1 MDAPML
7 TIALWTAV
15 VTLMALGLAGVIL
28 PVLPGTVLIF
38 GAILLGAWIDDFARI
53 SSWTVAVAAVLTVI
67 SVACDY
73 VAAALGAR
81 RVGASRQAVI
91 GAVLG
96 TLLGIFSGLWGLIF
110 MPLVGAAIGEYL
122 VLRDLQRAGQVGI
135 ATWVG
140 LLLGTA
146 VKIAIAFT
154 MLGMFVA
161 ALLI

>member
-1 MDAPML
+1 MDASML
-7 TIALWTAV
+7 TIALWTV
-15 VTLMALGLAGVIL
+15 VIVLMVAGFAGIVL

-53 SSWTVAVAAVLTVI
+53 SGWTVAVAAVLTAI
-67 SVACDY
+67 SLVCDY

-81 RVGASRQAVI
+81 RAGASRQAVV
-91 GAVLG
+91 GAALG
-96 TLLGIFSGLWGLIF
+96 TLLGIFSGLWGLLF
-110 MPLVGAAIGEYL
+110 MPLVGAAVGEYL
-122 VLRDLQRAGQVGI
+122 VLRDLQRAGQVGM
-135 ATWVG
+135 ATWIG

-154 MLGMFVA
+154 MLGMFIA

>member
-1 MDAPML
+1 ML

-15 VTLMALGLAGVIL
+15 VVLMVLGVAGVVL

-53 SSWTVAVAAVLTVI
+53 SSWTVGVAAVLMVI
-67 SVACDY
+67 SVICDY
-73 VAAALGAR
+73 AAAALGAK
-81 RVGASRQAVI
+81 RVGASSQAVI
-91 GAVLG
+91 GAAAG

-110 MPLVGAAIGEYL
+110 MPLVGAAVGEYL
-122 VLRDLQRAGQVGI
+122 ALRDLERAGRVGM

-154 MLGMFVA
+154 MLGMFIA

>member
-15 VTLMALGLAGVIL
+15 VTLMALGLAGVVL

-38 GAILLGAWIDDFARI
+38 GAILLGAWIDDFAKV
-53 SSWTVAVAAVLTVI
+53 SGWTVAVAAVLTAI
-67 SVACDY
+67 SLVCDY

-91 GAVLG
+91 GAALG

-122 VLRDLQRAGQVGI
+122 VLRDLQRAGQVGL

>member
-1 MDAPML
+1 MDASML
-7 TIALWTAV
+7 AIALWTAV

-28 PVLPGTVLIF
+28 PILPGTVLIF
-38 GAILLGAWIDDFARI
+38 GAILLGAWIDDFAKI
-53 SSWTVAVAAVLTVI
+53 SGWTVAVAAVLTVI
-67 SVACDY
+67 SLICDY
-73 VAAALGAR
+73 LAAALGAR

-122 VLRDLQRAGQVGI
+122 VLRDLQRAGQVGL

>member
-1 MDAPML
+1 
-7 TIALWTAV
+7 
-15 VTLMALGLAGVIL
+15 MALGIAGIVL

-38 GAILLGAWIDDFARI
+38 GGILLGAWIDDFARI
-53 SSWTVAVAAVLTVI
+53 STWTVAIAAVLTVI
-67 SVACDY
+67 SVICDY
-73 VAAALGAR
+73 VAAALGAK

-91 GAVLG
+91 GAMLG

-122 VLRDLQRAGQVGI
+122 VLRDLQRAGQVGM

-154 MLGMFVA
+154 MLGMFIA
-161 ALLI
+161 ALFI

>member
-1 MDAPML
+1 MDSTL
-7 TIALWTAV
+7 LNVALWSGV
-15 VTLMALGLAGVIL
+15 VVLMVLGFAGIVL

-38 GAILLGAWIDDFARI
+38 GAILLGGWIDEFARI
-53 SSWTVAVAAVLTVI
+53 SRWTVTVAGVLMVI
-67 SVACDY
+67 SLVCDY
-73 VAAALGAR
+73 LAAALGAR
-81 RVGASRQAVI
+81 RVGASREAVI

-110 MPLVGAAIGEYL
+110 MPLLGAAIGEYL
-122 VLRDLQRAGQVGI
+122 ALRDLQRAGQVGV

-154 MLGMFVA
+154 MLGMFVV
-161 ALLI
+161 ALLF

>member
-1 MDAPML
+1 ML

-15 VTLMALGLAGVIL
+15 VVLMVLGVAGVVL

-38 GAILLGAWIDDFARI
+38 AAILLGAWIDDFARI
-53 SSWTVAVAAVLTVI
+53 SGWTVGVAAVLMVI
-67 SVACDY
+67 SVICDY
-73 VAAALGAR
+73 VAAALGAK

-91 GAVLG
+91 GAATG
-96 TLLGIFSGLWGLIF
+96 TLLGIFSGLWGLVF
-110 MPLVGAAIGEYL
+110 MPLVGAAVGEYL
-122 VLRDLQRAGQVGI
+122 VLRDLQRAGRVGM

-154 MLGMFVA
+154 MLGMFIA

>member
-1 MDAPML
+1 ML

-15 VTLMALGLAGVIL
+15 IALMALGLAGVIL

-53 SSWTVAVAAVLTVI
+53 SGWTVAVAAVLTVI
-67 SVACDY
+67 SLVCDY
-73 VAAALGAR
+73 VAAALGAKR
-81 RVGASRQAVI
+81 IGASRQAMI
-91 GAVLG
+91 GAILG
-96 TLLGIFSGLWGLIF
+96 TLLGIFTGLWGLIF

-154 MLGMFVA
+154 MLGMFIT

>member
-1 MDAPML
+1 ML
-7 TIALWTAV
+7 NVLLWTAV
-15 VTLMALGLAGVIL
+15 VVLLALGLAGIIL
-28 PVLPGTVLIF
+28 PVLPGTALIF
-38 GAILLGAWIDDFARI
+38 GGILLGAWIDDFTNV
-53 SSWTVAVAAVLTVI
+53 STWTVAIAAVLTVI
-67 SVACDY
+67 SLIADY
-73 VAAALGAR
+73 VAAALGAK

-110 MPLVGAAIGEYL
+110 MPLVGAAVGEYMA
-122 VLRDLQRAGQVGI
+122 LRNLQRAGQVGL
-135 ATWVG
+135 ATWIG

>member
-15 VTLMALGLAGVIL
+15 VTLMVLGLAGVIL
-28 PVLPGTVLIF
+28 PILPGTVLIF
-38 GAILLGAWIDDFARI
+38 GAILLGAWIDDFAKI
-53 SSWTVAVAAVLTVI
+53 SGWTVTAAAVLTVI
-67 SVACDY
+67 SLICDY
-73 VAAALGAR
+73 LAAALGAR

-122 VLRDLQRAGQVGI
+122 VLRDLQRAGQVGM

-154 MLGMFVA
+154 MLGMFIV

>member
-1 MDAPML
+1 MFEIL
-7 TIALWTAV
+7 LWTV
-15 VTLMALGLAGVIL
+15 VAALMVLGLAGIIL
-28 PVLPGTVLIF
+28 PVLPSTVLIF
-38 GAILLGAWIDDFARI
+38 GGILLGAWIDDFSNI
-53 SSWTVAVAAVLTVI
+53 STWTVGVAALLTVV
-67 SVACDY
+67 SLVADY
-73 VAAALGAR
+73 VAAALGAK

-110 MPLVGAAIGEYL
+110 MPLVGAAVGEYMA
-122 VLRDLQRAGQVGI
+122 LRNFQRAGQVGL
-135 ATWVG
+135 ATWIG

>member
-1 MDAPML
+1 ML
-7 TIALWTAV
+7 TTVLWIAVIA
-15 VTLMALGLAGVIL
+15 LMALGLAGIVL

-38 GAILLGAWIDDFARI
+38 GAILLAAWIDDFARI
-53 SSWTVAVAAVLTVI
+53 SAWTVAIAALLTVI
-67 SVACDY
+67 SLVCDY

-91 GAVLG
+91 GAVIG
-96 TLLGIFSGLWGLIF
+96 TLLGIVSGLWGLIF
-110 MPLVGAAIGEYL
+110 MPLIGAAIGEYL

-154 MLGMFVA
+154 MLGMFIA

>member
-1 MDAPML
+1 ML
-7 TIALWTAV
+7 NVLLWTAV
-15 VTLMALGLAGVIL
+15 VVLLALGLAGIIL

-38 GAILLGAWIDDFARI
+38 GGILLGAWIDDFTNV
-53 SSWTVAVAAVLTVI
+53 STWTVAIAAVLTVI
-67 SVACDY
+67 SLIADY
-73 VAAALGAR
+73 VAAALGAK

-110 MPLVGAAIGEYL
+110 MPLVGAAVGEYMA
-122 VLRDLQRAGQVGI
+122 LRNLQRAGQVGL
-135 ATWVG
+135 ATWIG

>member
-1 MDAPML
+1 MDVPIL
-7 TIALWTAV
+7 GIALWAAV
-15 VTLMALGLAGVIL
+15 VILMVVGLAGIVL

-53 SSWTVAVAAVLTVI
+53 STWTVGVAALLTVI
-67 SVACDY
+67 SLVCDY
-73 VAAALGAR
+73 VAAALGAK

-91 GAVLG
+91 GAVIG
-96 TLLGIFSGLWGLIF
+96 TLLGIFTGLWGLIF
-110 MPLVGAAIGEYL
+110 MPLVGAAIGEYM
-122 VLRDLQRAGQVGI
+122 VLRDLQRAGQVGV

>member
-1 MDAPML
+1 ML
-7 TIALWTAV
+7 TIALWSAV
-15 VTLMALGLAGVIL
+15 IALMGLGIAGIVL

-38 GAILLGAWIDDFARI
+38 GGILLGAWIDGFARI
-53 SSWTVAVAAVLTVI
+53 STWTVAVAAVLTVI
-67 SVACDY
+67 SVICDY
-73 VAAALGAR
+73 VAAALGAK

-91 GAVLG
+91 GAMLG
-96 TLLGIFSGLWGLIF
+96 TVLGIFSGLWGLIF

-122 VLRDLQRAGQVGI
+122 VLRDLQRAGQVGM

-154 MLGMFVA
+154 MLGMFIA

>member
-1 MDAPML
+1 VL

-15 VTLMALGLAGVIL
+15 AVLMVLGLAGIVL
-28 PVLPGTVLIF
+28 PVLPSTVLIF
-38 GAILLGAWIDDFARI
+38 GGILLGAWIDDFDRI
-53 SSWTVAVAAVLTVI
+53 STWTVGIAAVLTVI
-67 SVACDY
+67 SLAADY
-73 VAAALGAR
+73 VAAALGAG

-110 MPLVGAAIGEYL
+110 MPLAGAAIGEYL
-122 VLRDLQRAGQVGI
+122 ALRDVQRAGQVGL
-135 ATWVG
+135 ATWTG

>member
-1 MDAPML
+1 ML

-15 VTLMALGLAGVIL
+15 IALMALGLAGVIL
-28 PVLPGTVLIF
+28 PVLPGTVLILC
-38 GAILLGAWIDDFARI
+38 AILLGAWIDDFARI

-67 SVACDY
+67 SLVCDY
-73 VAAALGAR
+73 VAAALGAKR
-81 RVGASRQAVI
+81 IGASRQAMI
-91 GAVLG
+91 GAILG
-96 TLLGIFSGLWGLIF
+96 TLLGIFTGLWGLIF
-110 MPLVGAAIGEYL
+110 MPLAGAAIGEYL
-122 VLRDLQRAGQVGI
+122 VLRDLQRARQVGI

>member
-1 MDAPML
+1 ML

-15 VTLMALGLAGVIL
+15 IALMALGLAGVVL

-53 SSWTVAVAAVLTVI
+53 SGWTVAVAAVLTVI
-67 SVACDY
+67 SLVCDY
-73 VAAALGAR
+73 VAAALGAKR
-81 RVGASRQAVI
+81 MGASRQAMI
-91 GAVLG
+91 GAILG
-96 TLLGIFSGLWGLIF
+96 TLLGIFTGLWGLIF
-110 MPLVGAAIGEYL
+110 MPLAGAAIGEYL

-154 MLGMFVA
+154 MLGMFIA

>member
-1 MDAPML
+1 MDVPIL

-15 VTLMALGLAGVIL
+15 VVLMVVGLAGIVL

-38 GAILLGAWIDDFARI
+38 AAILLGAWIDDFAKI
-53 SSWTVAVAAVLTVI
+53 STWTVAVAALLTVI
-67 SVACDY
+67 SLVCDS
-73 VAAALGAR
+73 VAAALGAK

-96 TLLGIFSGLWGLIF
+96 TLLGIFTGLWGLIF
-110 MPLVGAAIGEYL
+110 MPLVGAAIGEYM

-146 VKIAIAFT
+146 VKIALAFT
-154 MLGMFVA
+154 MLGMFIA

>member
-1 MDAPML
+1 MDVPIL

-15 VTLMALGLAGVIL
+15 VVLMVVGLAGIVL

-38 GAILLGAWIDDFARI
+38 AAILLGAWIDDFAKI
-53 SSWTVAVAAVLTVI
+53 STWTVAVAALLTVI
-67 SVACDY
+67 SLVCDY
-73 VAAALGAR
+73 VAAALGAK

-96 TLLGIFSGLWGLIF
+96 TLLGIFTGLWGLIF
-110 MPLVGAAIGEYL
+110 MPLVGAAIGEYM

-146 VKIAIAFT
+146 VKIALAFT
-154 MLGMFVA
+154 MLGMFIA

>member
-1 MDAPML
+1 ML
-7 TIALWTAV
+7 TIILWTAV
-15 VTLMALGLAGVIL
+15 VALMVLGIAGIIL

-38 GAILLGAWIDDFARI
+38 GAILLGAWIDGFARI
-53 SSWTVAVAAVLTVI
+53 SSWTVGVAAVLTVI
-67 SVACDY
+67 SAICDY

-110 MPLVGAAIGEYL
+110 MPLAGAAIGEYL

>member
-1 MDAPML
+1 ML

-15 VTLMALGLAGVIL
+15 IALMALGLAGVIL

-53 SSWTVAVAAVLTVI
+53 SGWTVAVAAVLTVI
-67 SVACDY
+67 SLVCDY
-73 VAAALGAR
+73 VAAALGAKR
-81 RVGASRQAVI
+81 IGASRQAMI
-91 GAVLG
+91 GAILG
-96 TLLGIFSGLWGLIF
+96 TLLGIFTGLWGLIF

-122 VLRDLQRAGQVGI
+122 VLRDLQRAGQVGM

-154 MLGMFVA
+154 MLGMFIA